1 MKVYS
6 SASVFLDEYGVMP
19 VTPAYDLKSI
29 VLLAA
34 LNFRLALYG
43 SVWPYPPLIAASP
56 ASIAPLPGPPDIA
69 PPEDSPCLA
78 PCPETSIAS
87 ANANIA
93 AAVILFML
101 SNGFSIL
108 YDADINQQHDIHH
121 QGVDN
126 RRNGDSSV
134 IEDKG
139 AACNGNGL
147 CRILHSHFNYDCP
160 PLSGP

>member
-1 MKVYS
+1 
-6 SASVFLDEYGVMP
+6 MP

-56 ASIAPLPGPPDIA
+56 VSLAPPADSSCLWQRLAHTASPSGIA
-69 PPEDSPCLA
+69 PPADSPGLD
-78 PCPETSIAS
+78 PCPKTSIAS

-108 YDADINQQHDIHH
+108 YDADINQQHDVHH

-126 RRNGDSSV
+126 RRNGDSGV
-134 IEDKG
+134 IEYKG